1 MNWQACAVWQWYN
14 YAASR
19 VPAGKEPL
27 RINLDETSVC
37 LFQGDAKGTVFFRKK
52 RKRGRRLLG
61 GAAGAPSQQV
71 SRKKRRTCVTH
82 IGVVCDNA
90 AVQPRL
96 PQVLIGNCQT
106 FLVREWAALNARV
119 PANVFLIRQKSAW
132 NNVAVCRRVVGML
145 GAALQPFAAR
155 YQPILLMDA
164 ARAHLHASVAER
176 CAAKGIW
183 LIVVPA
189 KLTWLL
195 QPCDTH
201 AFQRYKLYLKA
212 AYQRLQI
219 SSASGQVSTPDFI
232 TAVCQTIRFVLQ
244 ARRWAGAFDQDGYEF
259 GQARLAPSV
268 LRQIG
273 LDVSPSVGAARPS
286 EDVVRLCYPRNAAIP
301 LPTLLR
307 PMEPAARP
315 ALAGAAIAAAA
326 PGPAAPIVRAA
337 RLVPLRPAAA
347 LVARPGPQ
355 TRSQSRLASSLA
367 AGPAASRQSPLRRP
381 GKADRQLE
389 QGD

>member
-1 MNWQACAVWQWYN
+1 M
-14 YAASR
+14 
-19 VPAGKEPL
+19 
-27 RINLDETSVC
+27 C

-52 RKRGRRLLG
+52 RKRGRSPG
-61 GAAGAPSQQV
+61 GAAGAPAQQV
-71 SRKKRRTCVTH
+71 SRKARRTCVTH

-96 PQVLIGNCQT
+96 PQVVIGNCQT

-132 NNVAVCRRVVGML
+132 NNVVVCRRVVGML

-164 ARAHLHASVAER
+164 ARVHLHASVAER

-183 LIVVPA
+183 LIVAPA

-201 AFQRYKLYLKA
+201 AFQRYKLCLKA
-212 AYQRLQI
+212 AYQRLRI
-219 SSASGQVSTPDFI
+219 GSASGQVSTADFI
-232 TAVCQTIRFVLQ
+232 TAVCEAIRFVLQ
-244 ARRWAGAFDQDGYEF
+244 ARRWAVAFDQDGYDF

-273 LDVSPSVGAARPS
+273 LDSAPLVGAARPS

-307 PMEPAARP
+307 PMEPVARP
-315 ALAGAAIAAAA
+315 ALVGAAASAAVPA
-326 PGPAAPIVRAA
+326 PAAPVARATS
-337 RLVPLRPAAA
+337 LVPLRPAPAI
-347 LVARPGPQ
+347 VARPGPQ
-355 TRSQSRLASSLA
+355 TRSQSRLASALA
-367 AGPAASRQSPLRRP
+367 AGLASSRSSLLRRP

-389 QGD
+389 HGD